1 MNSIVIG
8 SGFGGIAAALRLK
21 AKGHK
26 VKLIEKHPDL
36 GGRARVFKRN
46 GFIYDAGP
54 TVITAPYLINEL
66 FELFNKDPKNY
77 IELTPLKIWYQFIF
91 EDKTKFN
98 YSGDEIE
105 MKDQIE
111 KLSKEDV
118 NGYEKLVNFTKKIF
132 DKGFLELADV
142 PFDKPFVMMQ
152 QLPALLKLKSYKSV
166 YSLVSSY
173 IKNEKLRRMLSMHP
187 LLVGGNPFTTT
198 SIYGLILYLE
208 KKWGIHYSVGG
219 TGNII
224 KGFEKLMNEVGIE
237 IIKNTEVTEI
247 ITKNNKISGV
257 KLNNENEIDAD
268 NVVCNADPPAFYEK
282 MLSKSNENSM
292 LFNWKKNRMEYSMG
306 LFVYYFGT
314 KKIYENVEHHTI
326 KFGNKYEEHLDD
338 IFNKKKLN
346 NENEI
351 GADNVVC
358 NADPPAFY
366 EKMLSKSNES
376 SMLFNWKKNRM
387 EYSMGLFVYYFGT
400 KKIYENVEHHTIKF
414 GNKYKEHLDDI
425 FDKKKLN
432 NDISYYLHRPT
443 ATDKTMAP
451 EGNDCFY
458 VLVPV
463 PNNQSKINWET
474 EGEKMKNLVIEKM
487 EKDLMPDLK
496 NNIVED
502 FYLTPDYFEKE
513 LNTKFGSGFSIQ
525 PKFTQ
530 SAYFRFHNKSEIYDG
545 LYFVGAGTHPGAGV
559 PGVLSSAKVLDKLF

>member
-21 AKGHK
+21 AKGHQ

-36 GGRARVFKRN
+36 GGRARVFKKN
-46 GFIYDAGP
+46 GFIFDGGP

-66 FELFNKDPKNY
+66 FELFKKDPKNY
-77 IELTPLKIWYQFIF
+77 IELSPLKIWYQFIF
-91 EDKTKFN
+91 EDKSKFN
-98 YSGDEIE
+98 YSGDEAN
-105 MKDQIE
+105 MVKQIE
-111 KLSKEDV
+111 DISKDDV
-118 NGYEKLVNFTKKIF
+118 EGYQKLVSFTKKIF
-132 DKGFLELADV
+132 DKGFTELADV

-166 YSLVSSY
+166 YSLVSSF

-208 KKWGIHYSVGG
+208 KKWGIHYSMGG

-224 KGFEKLMNEVGIE
+224 KGLEKLMLEEGID
-237 IIKNTEVTEI
+237 IIKNSEVTEI
-247 ITKNNKISGV
+247 ISKSNKITGI
-257 KLNNENEIDAD
+257 KLNNQEIIEAE

-282 MLSKSNENSM
+282 MLKKNGQGSFI
-292 LFNWKKNRMEYSMG
+292 FNWKKKRMEYSMG

-314 KKIYENVEHHTI
+314 KKV
-326 KFGNKYEEHLDD
+326 
-338 IFNKKKLN
+338 
-346 NENEI
+346 
-351 GADNVVC
+351 
-358 NADPPAFY
+358 
-366 EKMLSKSNES
+366 
-376 SMLFNWKKNRM
+376 
-387 EYSMGLFVYYFGT
+387 
-400 KKIYENVEHHTIKF
+400 YENVEHHTIKF
-414 GNKYKEHLDDI
+414 GNKYKEHLEDI
-425 FDKKKLN
+425 FNNKKLN
-432 NDISYYLHRPT
+432 NDISYYLHRPS
-443 ATDKTMAP
+443 ATDKSMAP

-463 PNNQSKINWET
+463 PNNQSKIDWRT
-474 EGEKMKNLVIEKM
+474 EGENMKNLVIDKM
-487 EKDLMPDLK
+487 EKDLMPNLRE
-496 NNIVED
+496 NIVAD

-559 PGVLSSAKVLDKLF
+559 PGVLSSAKVLDKLL

>member
-8 SGFGGIAAALRLK
+8 SGFGGIAAALRLR
-21 AKGHK
+21 AKGHD
-26 VKLIEKHPDL
+26 VTLIEKHQDL

-46 GFIYDAGP
+46 GFTFDGGP

-66 FELFNKDPKNY
+66 FELFKKNPKDY
-77 IELTPLKIWYQFIF
+77 IELSPLKIWYQFIF
-91 EDKTKFN
+91 EDRSKFN
-98 YSGDEIE
+98 YSGNENE
-105 MKDQIE
+105 MKAQIGE
-111 KLSKEDV
+111 LSQEDV
-118 NGYEKLVNFTKKIF
+118 QGYEKLVNFTKKIF
-132 DKGFLELADV
+132 DKGFTELADV

-173 IKNEKLRRMLSMHP
+173 IKKEKLRRMLSMHP

-208 KKWGIHYSVGG
+208 KKWGIHYSMGG

-224 KGFEKLMNEVGIE
+224 KGFEKLMNEVGIKVIKGNE
-237 IIKNTEVTEI
+237 VKKIISKNTK
-247 ITKNNKISGV
+247 ITGV
-257 KLNNENEIDAD
+257 QLSNDNTINAD
-268 NVVCNADPPAFYEK
+268 IVICNADPPAVYEK
-282 MLSKSNENSM
+282 LLDGNSNNSF
-292 LFNWKKNRMEYSMG
+292 LFNWKK
-306 LFVYYFGT
+306 
-314 KKIYENVEHHTI
+314 K
-326 KFGNKYEEHLDD
+326 
-338 IFNKKKLN
+338 
-346 NENEI
+346 
-351 GADNVVC
+351 
-358 NADPPAFY
+358 
-366 EKMLSKSNES
+366 
-376 SMLFNWKKNRM
+376 RM

-432 NDISYYLHRPT
+432 EDISYYLHRPS
-443 ATDKTMAP
+443 ATDKSMAP

-463 PNNQSKINWET
+463 PNNQSGIDWNT
-474 EGEKMKNLVIEKM
+474 EGEKMKSLIINKM
-487 EKDLMPDLK
+487 EKDLMPNLK
-496 NNIVED
+496 ENIVED
-502 FYLTPDYFEKE
+502 FYLTPDYFEKD

-559 PGVLSSAKVLDKLF
+559 PGVLSSAKVLDKIL

>member
-8 SGFGGIAAALRLK
+8 SGFGGIAAALRLR
-21 AKGHK
+21 AKGHD
-26 VKLIEKHPDL
+26 VTLIEKHQDL

-46 GFIYDAGP
+46 GFTFDGGP

-66 FELFNKDPKNY
+66 FELFKKNPKDY
-77 IELTPLKIWYQFIF
+77 IELSPLKIWYQFIF
-91 EDKTKFN
+91 EDRSKFN
-98 YSGDEIE
+98 YSGNENE
-105 MKDQIE
+105 MKAQIGE
-111 KLSKEDV
+111 LSQEDV
-118 NGYEKLVNFTKKIF
+118 QGYEKLVNFTKKIF
-132 DKGFLELADV
+132 DKGFTELADV

-208 KKWGIHYSVGG
+208 KKWGIHYSMGG

-224 KGFEKLMNEVGIE
+224 KGFEKLMNEVGIKVIKGNE
-237 IIKNTEVTEI
+237 VKKIISKNTK
-247 ITKNNKISGV
+247 ITGV
-257 KLNNENEIDAD
+257 QLNNDNTINAD
-268 NVVCNADPPAFYEK
+268 IVICNADPPAVYEK
-282 MLSKSNENSM
+282 LLDGNNNNSF
-292 LFNWKKNRMEYSMG
+292 LFNWKK
-306 LFVYYFGT
+306 
-314 KKIYENVEHHTI
+314 K
-326 KFGNKYEEHLDD
+326 
-338 IFNKKKLN
+338 
-346 NENEI
+346 
-351 GADNVVC
+351 
-358 NADPPAFY
+358 
-366 EKMLSKSNES
+366 
-376 SMLFNWKKNRM
+376 RM

-432 NDISYYLHRPT
+432 EDISYYLHRPS
-443 ATDKTMAP
+443 ATDKSMAP

-463 PNNQSKINWET
+463 PNNQSGIDWNT
-474 EGEKMKNLVIEKM
+474 EGEKMKSLIINKM
-487 EKDLMPDLK
+487 EKDLMPNLK
-496 NNIVED
+496 ENIVED
-502 FYLTPDYFEKE
+502 FYLTPDYFEKD

-545 LYFVGAGTHPGAGV
+545 LYFVGTGTHPGAGV
-559 PGVLSSAKVLDKLF
+559 PGVLSSAKVLDKIL

>member
-26 VKLIEKHPDL
+26 VTLIEKHPDL

-46 GFIYDAGP
+46 GFTFDGGP

-66 FELFNKDPKNY
+66 FELFQKDPKDY
-77 IELTPLKIWYQFIF
+77 IKLSPLKVWYQFIF
-91 EDKTKFN
+91 EDKSKFN
-98 YSGDEIE
+98 YSGNENE
-105 MKDQIE
+105 MKTQIQE
-111 KLSKEDV
+111 LNKEDV
-118 NGYEKLVNFTKKIF
+118 KGYKKLVSFTKKIF
-132 DKGFLELADV
+132 DKGFTELADV

-208 KKWGIHYSVGG
+208 KKWGIHYSMGG

-224 KGFEKLMNEVGIE
+224 KGFEKLMNEVGIKV
-237 IIKNTEVTEI
+237 IKDNEVTKI
-247 ITKNNKISGV
+247 ISYNNKITGV
-257 KLNNENEIDAD
+257 QIDNNNIIDVD
-268 NVVCNADPPAFYEK
+268 NVICNADPPAVYEK
-282 MLSKSNENSM
+282 LLDGNSNNSF
-292 LFNWKKNRMEYSMG
+292 LFKWKKE
-306 LFVYYFGT
+306 
-314 KKIYENVEHHTI
+314 
-326 KFGNKYEEHLDD
+326 
-338 IFNKKKLN
+338 
-346 NENEI
+346 
-351 GADNVVC
+351 
-358 NADPPAFY
+358 
-366 EKMLSKSNES
+366 
-376 SMLFNWKKNRM
+376 RM

-425 FDKKKLN
+425 FNKKKLN
-432 NDISYYLHRPT
+432 EDISYYLHRPS
-443 ATDKTMAP
+443 ATDKSMAP

-463 PNNQSKINWET
+463 PNNQSGIDWNM
-474 EGEKMKNLVIEKM
+474 EGEKMKKLIIDKM
-487 EKDLMPDLK
+487 EKDLMPNLK
-496 NNIVED
+496 DNIIED

-530 SAYFRFHNKSEIYDG
+530 SAYFRFHNKSEIYNG

-559 PGVLSSAKVLDKLF
+559 PGVLSSAKVLEKIL